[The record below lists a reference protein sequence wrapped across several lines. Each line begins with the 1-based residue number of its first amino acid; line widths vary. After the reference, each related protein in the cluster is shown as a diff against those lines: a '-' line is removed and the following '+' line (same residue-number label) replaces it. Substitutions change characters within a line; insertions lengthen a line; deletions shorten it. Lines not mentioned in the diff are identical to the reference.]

1 MAFNESTNRNKA
13 RTWTIAIHVLLLLW
27 FAFTGLK
34 YQDPPPEEGIA
45 INFGYEESGNGDNS
59 QAAAVTPPP
68 PTPVETPVATPVAQ
82 EEVVT
87 QDTEEA
93 PVIEKPKE
101 KPVEETPQEPVKDAP
116 KEKPTKEPVSDLI
129 PDPEPQPTAEEIE
142 QQAQQAE
149 LDRMFNTNN
158 KGSGTGEGETTG
170 GGDTGDPNGDLNS
183 RRRTGNGG
191 IGGNGKYYM
200 SGKPITL
207 PEPGTG
213 CNYEGV
219 VVIKIA
225 VDGTGKVFEANLAP
239 YTQIP
244 NGLAMSNFG
253 SNTCLVN
260 KARLAANASTWSA
273 DNSNQ
278 RRVGF
283 IVYRFELQ

>member
-101 KPVEETPQEPVKDAP
+101 KPVEETPKEPVDDAP
-116 KEKPTKEPVSDLI
+116 EEKPTKEPVSDPI

-142 QQAQQAE
+142 QQAQQAK

-170 GGDTGDPNGDLNS
+170 GGDQGDPNGDLNS
-183 RRRTGNGG
+183 QRRTGNGG
-191 IGGNGKYYM
+191 IGGNGKW
-200 SGKPITL
+200 SLGNRKPINKV
-207 PEPGTG
+207 EGEGCQESGT
-213 CNYEGV
+213 V
-219 VVIKIA
+219 VVGIR
-225 VDGTGKVFEANLAP
+225 VDRDGNVTKATPGINVSSQNSKFTAD
-239 YTQIP
+239 
-244 NGLAMSNFG
+244 
-253 SNTCLVN
+253 CLLE
-260 KARLAANASTWSA
+260 KARATALKMKWSSA
-273 DNSNQ
+273 ESDDPDIQ
-278 RRVGF
+278 RGY
-283 IVYRFELQ
+283 IILRFELQ